1 MFSISGGKHG
11 HSCCIEAK
19 ISGSVIKKFGETH
32 RWADEGRGVMES
44 MVIDS
49 KHKEAVREGIKLGAE
64 LTLPYLAM
72 NIFAAT
78 IASYGLFVNSPAVVI
93 GAMLIAMLLGPI
105 TGVSLALV
113 ESDMRLLFRGFLT
126 LLGGAAAVFA
136 TAYIIGTIHHEVPIT
151 REIIARTSPNL
162 ADLVIALAGGAAG
175 AYATVSPRLSV
186 AVVGVAISTAL
197 VPPLC
202 AANILFA
209 RGEFV
214 LGSGALL
221 LTFTNIVAIQFSSSV
236 VFWLAGFR
244 KISHAKGLSGWSFIK
259 GNMVSIVILSVL
271 AIILTHNVNTI
282 LARKLFETKTESI
295 VRNKIASDSSNVLLV
310 RFIEKD
316 KKHCIIMVPMV
327 APSPPTAAQVVAL
340 EKELPPHPEGKSIE
354 LRFRYAPSMIVNR
367 NGQLFKGDIF
377 EFQN

>member
-1 MFSISGGKHG
+1 MENMTIEDAHKSTIRESIK
-11 HSCCIEAK
+11 
-19 ISGSVIKKFGETH
+19 SGS
-32 RWADEGRGVMES
+32 
-44 MVIDS
+44 
-49 KHKEAVREGIKLGAE
+49 E
-64 LTLPYLAM
+64 LSLPYLSM

-78 IASYGLFVNSPAVVI
+78 IASYGLFLNSPAVVI

-113 ESDMRLLFRGFLT
+113 ESDMRLLFSGLLT
-126 LLGGAAAVFA
+126 LLCGAAAVFA
-136 TAYIIGTIHHEVPIT
+136 TAFIIGVIHSEVPIT
-151 REIIARTSPNL
+151 REIMARTSPNL

-202 AANILFA
+202 AANILFS
-209 RGEFV
+209 RGEFS

-244 KISHAKGLSGWSFIK
+244 KISHAKGLSVWGFIK
-259 GNMVSIVILSVL
+259 GNMASLAILSVL
-271 AIILTHNVNTI
+271 AVILTHNVNTI
-282 LARKLFETKTESI
+282 LARKLFETRTEAVVRKKI
-295 VRNKIASDSSNVLLV
+295 VSDSSNILMVN
-310 RFIEKD
+310 FFEKD
-316 KKHCIIMVPMV
+316 KDHCVIMVPMV
-327 APSPPTAAQVVAL
+327 APAPPTAAQVAAL

-354 LRFRYAPSMIVNR
+354 LRFRYAQSIVVNR
-367 NGQLFKGDIF
+367 HGQLFGGDAF
-377 EFQN
+377 ELQD